1 MLQEKI
7 PGAICKGD
15 QSSQRIAN
23 PSGNELPSAAR
34 YIKPGATKVLL
45 RPWMETA
52 GLTVNEV
59 QCGLHC
65 LWLIKVKLWLQRS
78 TVKEVQS
85 RSDVLGRT
93 LPGHSLDQMWWFG
106 ASVVSK

>member
-1 MLQEKI
+1 
-7 PGAICKGD
+7 
-15 QSSQRIAN
+15 
-23 PSGNELPSAAR
+23 
-34 YIKPGATKVLL
+34 
-45 RPWMETA
+45 META

-106 ASVVSK
+106 ASVVSKLVTPKGGVIRVVYSECVMRARLG